1 MVKRL
6 TIIIILLIGYLSF
19 DSIFMLY
26 SQRLYQQVYHI
37 QDAPCF
43 KDQGFYAINVP
54 VDESQK
60 LTDVI
65 EGLYQLSEQRKSS
78 IIIVVTVP
86 NEVSRSYM
94 VTQCPIV
101 SYLPVL
107 ESVDIDFSSRSE
119 RKYISSDDQ
128 DSLRSATFTYLGDN
142 KDVESITD
150 VVAPLHLVMED
161 VYLDSSVLFVRLI
174 SSQPEGDVAYLAS
187 KGIMTVGGISDGSG
201 QYEDVGLINSS
212 TQLLGYMLILLL
224 LSYSVWLDQNKKE
237 INILRLHG
245 YSTIRAVRK
254 VFLPIMIGHLL
265 TLIMTFLILYM
276 VKVSSVHPIALRFA
290 GYLAVN
296 LAVLLVGLLVIGGI
310 FVIIIRR
317 LSLVQSIKNMKI
329 ATAMI
334 QINQLAKA
342 LMMIALM
349 VPLLRGV
356 EILVADVQSVRSL
369 RLANEFYEDSYW
381 YSGSLGNVEFDPQ
394 PSDIKKALVSD
405 FEQKGYLYL
414 QSKFIAPG
422 MAITEIDANREILTR
437 LTFMDTNGQPI
448 DFSDKKNIVL
458 IPSAMDINQINVMP
472 GSTKVQYFNPIEI
485 IDPQTLYIN
494 AGKSIKDPIITVVE
508 SNRIDSILNYYVPYK
523 TPLEMESYLESIAQ
537 QAGYDIDVSG
547 LWSNSIQAMFQE
559 NQRYLMD
566 GILNTILRLLVLGA
580 VMIMFI
586 LHHIVYYLS
595 EGRKEDVVKTLLGY
609 TLWEKH
615 KNFLIQSVWMIW
627 IPAIIIVLV
636 YKLSWTATFL
646 LTLLFLGFELLVSGL
661 IIMRLQ
667 RRAVIA
673 DIKGERL

>member
-60 LTDVI
+60 ITDVI
-65 EGLYQLSEQRKSS
+65 EGLYQLSELRKSS
-78 IIIVVTVP
+78 AIIVVTIP

-101 SYLPVL
+101 SYLPVV
-107 ESVDIDFSSRSE
+107 ESVDIDFSSRIE

-142 KDVESITD
+142 KDVESIAD

-174 SSQPEGDVAYLAS
+174 SSQPEADVAYLAS

-245 YSTIRAVRK
+245 YSTIRAVHK

-276 VKVSSVHPIALRFA
+276 VKVASVHPIALRFT

-296 LAVLLVGLLVIGGI
+296 LAVFMVGLLVIGGL

-334 QINQLAKA
+334 QINQLAKV

-356 EILVADVQSVRSL
+356 EILMADVQSVRSL
-369 RLANEFYEDSYW
+369 RLANEFYEDAYW
-381 YSGSLGNVEFDPQ
+381 YSGSLGDVEFDPQ
-394 PSDIKKALVSD
+394 SSDIKKALVSD

-422 MAITEIDANREILTR
+422 MAITEVDANREILTR

-458 IPSAMDINQINVMP
+458 IPFSMDINQINVMP

-494 AGKSIKDPIITVVE
+494 AGQSIKDPIITIVE

-523 TPLEMESYLESIAQ
+523 TPLEMENYLESISQ
-537 QAGYDIDVSG
+537 QAGYDIDISG
-547 LWSNSIQAMFQE
+547 LWSNSIEAMFQE